1 MTPFLLFLFS
11 VILISL
17 SGALSPGPLLFT
29 NLSNAPR
36 WGWKG
41 GLWLSLGHTL
51 VELPV
56 ILLIAFGLSFLFYI
70 PGFHVGLAVV
80 GGSVLTIFGL
90 LQFREAIKAFEDVQE
105 IDLAKDKPTRHPLLI
120 GFLFSA
126 FNPFFIVWWFTVG
139 AKIVLD
145 AFLFAALA
153 GVIIMFFS
161 HVWIDYVWLIGTAWL
176 TNKGTN
182 LIGTKGYRVLNASF
196 GVLLILFGMV
206 FFLNALI
213 ILGIV

>member
-1 MTPFLLFLFS
+1 LLFLVS

-29 NLSNAPR
+29 NLSNAHR

-41 GLWLSLGHTL
+41 GFWLSIGHTF
-51 VELPV
+51 VEFPV

-70 PGFHVGLAVV
+70 PGFHVGLAIA
-80 GGSVLTIFGL
+80 GGSVLVAFGAF
-90 LQFREAIKAFEDVQE
+90 QVREATKSIEDVEE
-105 IDLAKDKPTRHPLLI
+105 IDLAKDKPTRHPILI

-126 FNPFFIVWWFTVG
+126 LNPFFIVWWFTAG

-145 AFLFAALA
+145 ALLFAALA
-153 GVIIMFFS
+153 GVIIMFIS
-161 HVWIDYVWLIGTAWL
+161 HVWIDYVWLMGTAWL

-182 LIGTKGYRVLNASF
+182 LIGTKGYRVLNATF
-196 GVLLILFGMV
+196 GVLLILFGAV
-206 FFLNALI
+206 FYVNALVLFG
-213 ILGIV
+213 IL